1 MSHLGESPGI
11 LVQIASR
18 EKLDNNLLLVSTS
31 SHADKLFYV
40 AENPRTNEMKTKDFN
55 DWLVSISV
63 VDEFYDSIKAQRHN

>member
-31 SHADKLFYV
+31 SHADKIFFCSRES
-40 AENPRTNEMKTKDFN
+40 ENKQDENERF
-55 DWLVSISV
+55 
-63 VDEFYDSIKAQRHN
+63 Q